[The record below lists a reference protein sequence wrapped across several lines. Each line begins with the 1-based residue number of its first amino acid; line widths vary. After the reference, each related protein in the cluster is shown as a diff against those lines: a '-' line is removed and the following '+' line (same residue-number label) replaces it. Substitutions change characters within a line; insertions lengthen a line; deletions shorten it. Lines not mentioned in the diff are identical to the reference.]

1 MMSLCDVSETNDHHF
16 AAAVLGTILQ
26 VKQICMEKKNV
37 QLDDRLRQGSLAKL
51 DVSRGKT

>member
-37 QLDDRLRQGSLAKL
+37 QLDDRLRQGSLAEL
-51 DVSRGKT
+51 DVLRGKT